1 MLAKS
6 TSCAGHMAA
15 ENSNY
20 NDEVATRW
28 TVRSLHI
35 EIVKRLVI
43 RMAYNKKML
52 SSPCSLLLHIFR
64 SRSLFLIL
72 YVFLVT
78 EFLYN

>member
-1 MLAKS
+1 
-6 TSCAGHMAA
+6 MAA

-28 TVRSLHI
+28 TMRIFHI
-35 EIVKRLVI
+35 EIVKPLVI
-43 RMAYNKKML
+43 RMACNKTML
-52 SSPCSLLLHIFR
+52 SSLCTVLLQNFR
-64 SRSLFLIL
+64 SLSLFLIL